1 MGFNSSG
8 LIEIGGYSGR
18 KTTVGVRLAME
29 QGEYRRI
36 REMRSPVAEETKEK
50 LTIYKMK
57 QKIEEA
63 RSKKNEQAQQ

>member
-1 MGFNSSG
+1 
-8 LIEIGGYSGR
+8 
-18 KTTVGVRLAME
+18 ME

-57 QKIEEA
+57 QKIDEA
-63 RSKKNEQAQQ
+63 RRTKNEQAQQ

>member
-8 LIEIGGYSGR
+8 LIEIGSYSGR

-36 REMRSPVAEETKEK
+36 REMRSPVTEEVKEK
-50 LTIYKMK
+50 LTIYQMKKKMD
-57 QKIEEA
+57 EA
-63 RSKKNEQAQQ
+63 RSAKK